1 MKENPILRKLS
12 RAIFSFQFVSVIVA
26 TMVLIG
32 LVQASKLPL
41 LDIPGLGD
49 LDAKEISKPGEK
61 WLLYSIYATIALVI
75 LRWWRVALAALGSAV
90 SAFGVIM
97 WIAYH
102 KVTAQLND
110 PNLDEEAIKMIKEAI
125 ESTELQRGFDYLAIG
140 MLVVFLIC
148 RLEMIASGKA
158 PAARE
163 EKADAVDGGEP

>member
-1 MKENPILRKLS
+1 MKNNTIPRKLS
-12 RAIFSFQFVSVIVA
+12 EAILSFQFVSVMVA
-26 TMVLIG
+26 TCVLVG
-32 LVQASKLPL
+32 LAQASKLPL

-61 WLLYSIYATIALVI
+61 WLVYSIYTTIALVI
-75 LRWWRVALAALGSAV
+75 LRWWRIAPVALGSAV

-97 WIAYH
+97 WRAYH

-110 PNLDEEAIKMIKEAI
+110 PNLDEEARKMIEEAI

-140 MLVVFLIC
+140 FLIVFLIC

-158 PAARE
+158 SEVREKRDDAAG
-163 EKADAVDGGEP
+163 GGET